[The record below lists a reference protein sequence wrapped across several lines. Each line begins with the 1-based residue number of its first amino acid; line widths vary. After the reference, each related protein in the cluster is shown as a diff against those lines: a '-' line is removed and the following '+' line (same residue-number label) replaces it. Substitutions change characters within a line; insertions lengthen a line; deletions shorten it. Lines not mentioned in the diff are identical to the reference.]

1 MPDRDDQRRDDP
13 DRYDQNRYDPGA
25 VEGRWQRRWRD
36 EGTYEI
42 DNDDPRPG
50 FYVLSMYPYPSGPAH
65 MGHVRNYTFGDL
77 LVRYRTMRGDG
88 VLSPIGF
95 DSFGLPAENAA
106 IRTGEHPRTFTEA
119 RIAELSSSLQRIGA
133 VYDWR
138 RVLCS
143 HDPEYI
149 RWTQWIFLKL
159 YEAGLAYRAEA
170 PVNWCTGCRTVL
182 ANEQV
187 LPDGTCERSGD
198 PVEDR
203 ELAQWFFRI
212 TAYAQRLLDD
222 TDSIDWPERVKNM
235 QRNWIG
241 RSAGAELALPIADA
255 EGRPRADVAP
265 IQVFT
270 TRPDT
275 GFGITYAVLSPEH
288 PRVAELTSPA
298 QRPAVAAFCR
308 EAADRSELQRLSAEG
323 RLDKRGVACGTS
335 VINPFTGRAV
345 PLFLADYVLMTY
357 GTGAIMGVPGED
369 QRDWEFAVAHGLPI
383 LRTVEP
389 PEGFDG
395 EAYPGDGPSINS
407 DWLDGLGVAA
417 AIERAADWLESQG
430 LGRRKVNYRL
440 RDWLVSRQRFW
451 GCPIPMVRCEACGYQ
466 PVPAEELPILLPDD
480 VDFQPTGQSPL
491 NAHEGFL
498 AASCPACG
506 GPARRE
512 TDTMDTFVDSS
523 WYFLRF
529 ADPANDRAPFSA
541 EAAARWLP
549 VDQYIG
555 GIEHAILHLMYAR
568 FFTKALADIGVAP
581 AGLSEPFARLFTQGM
596 IRLGGAK
603 MSKSRG
609 NLVAPEEILDRQGA
623 DALRLAHLQVK
634 PPQDDVD
641 WEDFGI
647 DGCAKFLGRVWRLAA
662 GEAHPASAA
671 RSGALTAADL
681 EIDRGAHRLVDRVR
695 RDFDRWSYNTAVAAC
710 MEYTNELYRYVSAPE
725 GPHGET
731 LDGALDRLLL
741 VMAPMV
747 PHITAELWERRCGR
761 HIHTEAW
768 PVAEA
773 AKLAAERVTLVVQV
787 NGKVRDRLE
796 VDAAIDETEALR
808 CALASER
815 VQRHLDGASPQ
826 RVIARPPKLVNLV
839 L

>member
-1 MPDRDDQRRDDP
+1 MQ
-13 DRYDQNRYDPGA
+13 DRYDA
-25 VEGRWQRRWRD
+25 VAIERRWQERWRS

-42 DNDDPRPG
+42 DNDDPRPPY
-50 FYVLSMYPYPSGPAH
+50 YVLSMYPYPSGPAH

-106 IRTGEHPRTFTEA
+106 IRTGEHPRTFTED
-119 RIAELSSSLQRIGA
+119 RIAELSSSLARIGA
-133 VYDWR
+133 VYDLR
-138 RVLCS
+138 RVFRS
-143 HDPEYI
+143 HDPEYM
-149 RWTQWIFLKL
+149 RWTQWIFLRL
-159 YEAGLAYRAEA
+159 YEAGLAYRASA
-170 PVNWCTGCRTVL
+170 PVNWCPGCQTVL

-187 LPDGTCERSGD
+187 LADGTCERSED
-198 PVEDR
+198 PVEHR

-222 TDSIDWPERVKNM
+222 TDGIDWPERVKNM

-241 RSAGAELALPIADA
+241 RSEGTEIELAIADA
-255 EGRPRADVAP
+255 EGRPRGDVDP
-265 IQVFT
+265 ISVFT

-288 PRVAELTSPA
+288 PRVAELTAPS
-298 QRPAVAAFCR
+298 QRAAVEEFQRSVAAQT
-308 EAADRSELQRLSAEG
+308 EIQRLSTEG
-323 RLDKRGVACGTS
+323 RLDKRGVACGTF
-335 VINPFTGRAV
+335 VVNPFGDRPV
-345 PLFLADYVLMTY
+345 PVYLADYVLMTY

-369 QRDWEFAVAHGLPI
+369 QRDWDFAKAHDLRI
-383 LRTVEP
+383 VRTVQP
-389 PEGFDG
+389 PEGWEG
-395 EAYPGDGPSINS
+395 EAYTGEGPSVNS
-407 DWLDGLGVAA
+407 AWLDGLTVAE
-417 AIERAADWLESQG
+417 AIERAADWLESSG

-451 GCPIPMVRCEACGYQ
+451 GCPIPMVHCEACGYQ
-466 PVPAEELPILLPDD
+466 PVAEADLPVLLPDD
-480 VDFQPTGQSPL
+480 VDFLPTGRSPL
-491 NAHEGFL
+491 NGHEGFL
-498 AASCPACG
+498 AASCPACA

-529 ADPANDRAPFSA
+529 ADPGNDAAPFSA
-541 EAAARWLP
+541 AAAERWLP

-603 MSKSRG
+603 MSKRRG

-641 WEDFGI
+641 WEDFGV
-647 DGCAKFLGRVWRLAA
+647 DGCAKFLRRVWRLVD
-662 GEAHPASAA
+662 GEARAGTSV
-671 RSGALTAADL
+671 RSGEETDADRA
-681 EIDRGAHRLVDRVR
+681 IDRGAHRLIERVTQ
-695 RDFDRWSYNTAVAAC
+695 DFERWSYNTAVAAC
-710 MEYTNELYRYVSAPE
+710 MEFTNDLYRYVQSPA
-725 GPHGET
+725 GPHGEV

-747 PHITAELWERRCGR
+747 PHVAAELWERRHGR
-761 HIHTEAW
+761 HVHTEAW
-768 PVAEA
+768 PTADPT
-773 AKLAAERVTLVVQV
+773 KLRAERVTLVVQV

-796 VDAAIDETEALR
+796 VDAAIDESEAVR
-808 CALASER
+808 QALASER
-815 VQRHLDGASPQ
+815 VRRHLGDNDPR
-826 RVIARPPKLVNLV
+826 RVIVRPPKLVNLV
-839 L
+839 V

>member
-1 MPDRDDQRRDDP
+1 MQE
-13 DRYDQNRYDPGA
+13 RYDAVA
-25 VEGRWQRRWRD
+25 VERRWQERWRD

-42 DNDDPRPG
+42 DNDDPRPAY
-50 FYVLSMYPYPSGPAH
+50 YVLSMYPYPSGPAH

-119 RIAELSSSLQRIGA
+119 RIAELSSSLERIGA
-133 VYDWR
+133 VYDLR
-138 RVLCS
+138 RVFRS

-149 RWTQWIFLKL
+149 HWTQWIFLKF
-159 YEAGLAYRAEA
+159 YEAGLAYRDSA
-170 PVNWCTGCRTVL
+170 PVNWCPGCRTVL

-187 LPDGTCERSGD
+187 LPDGTCERSSD
-198 PVEDR
+198 LVEHR

-222 TDSIDWPERVKNM
+222 TAEIDWPERVKNM

-241 RSAGAELALPIADA
+241 RSVGTEVGLPVADVEGLARD
-255 EGRPRADVAP
+255 DVAP
-265 IQVFT
+265 VEVFT

-288 PRVAELTSPA
+288 PRVEELTAPSHRA
-298 QRPAVAAFCR
+298 AVEEFR
-308 EAADRSELQRLSAEG
+308 RSVATQSEMQRLSTEG
-323 RLDKRGVACGTS
+323 RLDKRGVPCGTS
-335 VINPFTGRAV
+335 LVNPFTGRAV
-345 PLFLADYVLMTY
+345 PLYLADYVLMTY

-369 QRDWEFAVAHGLPI
+369 QRDWEFAEAHDLPI
-383 LRTVEP
+383 VRTTQP
-389 PEGFDG
+389 PEGWEGQAYSG
-395 EAYPGDGPSINS
+395 EGPSINS
-407 DWLDGLGVAA
+407 DWLDGLGVAD
-417 AIERAADWLESQG
+417 AIERAADWVESEG

-451 GCPIPMVRCEACGYQ
+451 GCPIPMVNCDSCGYR
-466 PVPAEELPILLPDD
+466 PVPESELPILLPDD
-480 VDFQPTGQSPL
+480 VDFLPTGQSPL
-491 NAHEGFL
+491 NAHEDFL
-498 AASCPACG
+498 AASCPACD

-529 ADPANDRAPFSA
+529 ADPANETGPFSP

-609 NLVAPEEILDRQGA
+609 NLVAPEAILDRQGA

-647 DGCAKFLGRVWRLAA
+647 DGCAKFLGRVWRLVT
-662 GEAHPASAA
+662 GEVQAEAPA
-671 RSGALTAADL
+671 RSGDPQPTDL
-681 EIDRGAHRLVDRVR
+681 EVDRGAHRLVDRVT

-710 MEYTNELYRYVSAPE
+710 MEFTNDLYRYVQAPA
-725 GPHGET
+725 GPHAEV
-731 LDGALDRLLL
+731 LDDAIDRLLL

-747 PHITAELWERRCGR
+747 PHMTAELWERRCGR
-761 HIHTEAW
+761 HVHTEPW
-768 PVAEA
+768 PVADP

-796 VDAAIDETEALR
+796 VDAAIGESEAVQH
-808 CALASER
+808 ALASER
-815 VQRHLDGASPQ
+815 VQRHLDGTNPR

-839 L
+839 V

>member
-1 MPDRDDQRRDDP
+1 MAIER
-13 DRYDQNRYDPGA
+13 A
-25 VEGRWQRRWRD
+25 WQERWRS

-42 DNDDPRPG
+42 DNDDPRPPY
-50 FYVLSMYPYPSGPAH
+50 YVLSMYPYPSGPAH

-119 RIAELSSSLQRIGA
+119 RIAELSSSLERIGA
-133 VYDWR
+133 VYDLR
-138 RVLCS
+138 RVFRS

-149 RWTQWIFLKL
+149 HWTQWIFLKF
-159 YEAGLAYRAEA
+159 YEAGLAYRDSA
-170 PVNWCTGCRTVL
+170 PVNWCPGCRTVL

-198 PVEDR
+198 LAEHR
-203 ELAQWFFRI
+203 ELAQWFYRI

-222 TDSIDWPERVKNM
+222 TAGIDWPERVKNM

-241 RSAGAELALPIADA
+241 RSVGTELALPVADA
-255 EGRPRADVAP
+255 GGRPRDDVAP
-265 IQVFT
+265 VEVFT

-288 PRVAELTSPA
+288 PRVEELTAPA
-298 QRPAVAAFCR
+298 QRAAVEEFRRSVAT
-308 EAADRSELQRLSAEG
+308 RSEIQRLSTEG
-323 RLDKRGVACGTS
+323 RLDKRGVVCGTS
-335 VINPFTGRAV
+335 LVNPFTGRPV
-345 PLFLADYVLMTY
+345 PLYLADYVLMTY

-369 QRDWEFAVAHGLPI
+369 QRDWEFAVAHDLPI
-383 LRTVEP
+383 VRTVQP
-389 PEGFDG
+389 PDGWEG
-395 EAYPGDGPSINS
+395 EAYSGEGPSINS
-407 DWLDGLGVAA
+407 DWLDGLGVAE
-417 AIERAADWLESQG
+417 AIERAADWVESSG

-451 GCPIPMVRCEACGYQ
+451 GCPIPMVNCESCGYR
-466 PVPAEELPILLPDD
+466 PVHEADLPILLPDD
-480 VDFQPTGQSPL
+480 VDFLPTGRSPL
-491 NAHEGFL
+491 GAHEGFL
-498 AASCPACG
+498 AADCPACG

-529 ADPANDRAPFSA
+529 ADPSNTEAPFSP
-541 EAAARWLP
+541 EAVARWLP

-603 MSKSRG
+603 MSKSKG
-609 NLVAPEEILDRQGA
+609 NLVAPEAILDHQGA

-647 DGCAKFLGRVWRLAA
+647 DGCAKFLGRVWRLVT
-662 GEAHPASAA
+662 GEVPGAVGTRSGR
-671 RSGALTAADL
+671 RSGADD
-681 EIDRGAHRLVDRVR
+681 EIDRGAHRLTDRVT
-695 RDFDRWSYNTAVAAC
+695 RDFERWSYNTAVAAC
-710 MEYTNELYRYVSAPE
+710 MEYTNDLYRYVQSPE
-725 GPHGET
+725 GPHGEVLT
-731 LDGALDRLLL
+731 GAIDRLLL

-747 PHITAELWERRCGR
+747 PHVTAELWERRCGR
-761 HIHTEAW
+761 HIHTEPW
-768 PVAEA
+768 PVADP
-773 AKLAAERVTLVVQV
+773 AKLAAKRVTLVVQV

-796 VDAAIDETEALR
+796 VDAAIGESEAVEQ
-808 CALASER
+808 ALASER
-815 VQRHLDGASPQ
+815 VRRHLDGTNPR

-839 L
+839 V

>member
-1 MPDRDDQRRDDP
+1 MEEH
-13 DRYDQNRYDPGA
+13 YDA
-25 VEGRWQRRWRD
+25 VALEGRWQRRWRRD
-36 EGTYEI
+36 GTYEI
-42 DNDDPRPG
+42 DNDDPRPPY
-50 FYVLSMYPYPSGPAH
+50 YVLSMYPYPSGPAH

-119 RIAELSSSLQRIGA
+119 RIAELSSSLERIGA
-133 VYDWR
+133 VYDLR
-138 RVLCS
+138 RVFRS
-143 HDPEYI
+143 HDPTYI
-149 RWTQWIFLKL
+149 RWTQWIFLKF
-159 YEAGLAYRAEA
+159 YEAGLAYRDSA
-170 PVNWCTGCRTVL
+170 PVNWCPGCRTVL

-187 LPDGTCERSGD
+187 LPDGTCERCSNL
-198 PVEDR
+198 VEHR

-222 TDSIDWPERVKNM
+222 TAEIDWPERVKNM

-241 RSAGAELALPIADA
+241 RSEGTEVRLPVADG
-255 EGRPRADVAP
+255 EGRARADVAP
-265 IQVFT
+265 VEVFT

-288 PRVAELTSPA
+288 PRVEELTAPSHRA
-298 QRPAVAAFCR
+298 AVEEFR
-308 EAADRSELQRLSAEG
+308 RSVATQSEMQRLSTEG
-323 RLDKRGVACGTS
+323 RLDKRGVPCGTS
-335 VINPFTGRAV
+335 LVNPFTGRAI
-345 PLFLADYVLMTY
+345 PLYLADYVLMTY

-369 QRDWEFAVAHGLPI
+369 QRDWEFAVAHELPI
-383 LRTVEP
+383 VRTVRP
-389 PEGFDG
+389 PDGWEG
-395 EAYPGDGPSINS
+395 EAYSGEGPSINS
-407 DWLDGLGVAA
+407 DWLDGLGVAD
-417 AIERAADWLESQG
+417 AIERAADWVESEG

-451 GCPIPMVRCEACGYQ
+451 GCPIPMVYCEACGYQ
-466 PVPAEELPILLPDD
+466 PVPESELPILLPDD
-480 VDFQPTGQSPL
+480 VDFLPTGRSPL

-498 AASCPACG
+498 EATCPVCG

-529 ADPANDRAPFSA
+529 ADPANDGAPFSA
-541 EAAARWLP
+541 QAAARWLP

-603 MSKSRG
+603 MSKSKG

-647 DGCAKFLGRVWRLAA
+647 DGCAKFLGRVWRLVT
-662 GEAHPASAA
+662 GEAQAGAPA
-671 RSGALTAADL
+671 RSGDPQPADL
-681 EIDRGAHRLVDRVR
+681 EVDRGAHRLVDRVT
-695 RDFDRWSYNTAVAAC
+695 RDFERWSYNTAVAAC
-710 MEYTNELYRYVSAPE
+710 MEYTNELYRYVQAPD
-725 GPHGET
+725 GPHT
-731 LDGALDRLLL
+731 DVLDEALDRLLL

-747 PHITAELWERRCGR
+747 PHITAELWEHRCGR

-768 PVAEA
+768 PVAEE
-773 AKLAAERVTLVVQV
+773 AKLRAERVTLVVQV

-796 VDAAIDETEALR
+796 VDAAIDEAEAVQH
-808 CALASER
+808 ALASER
-815 VQRHLDGASPQ
+815 VQRHLDGGSPR

-839 L
+839 V

>member
-1 MPDRDDQRRDDP
+1 MR
-13 DRYDQNRYDPGA
+13 DRYDA
-25 VEGRWQRRWRD
+25 VAIERRWQERWRR
-36 EGTYEI
+36 EGTYQI
-42 DNDDPRPG
+42 DNDDPRPPY
-50 FYVLSMYPYPSGPAH
+50 YVLSMYPYPSGPAH

-106 IRTGEHPRTFTEA
+106 IRTGEHPRTFTED
-119 RIAELSSSLQRIGA
+119 RIAELSSSLERIGA
-133 VYDWR
+133 VYDLR
-138 RVLCS
+138 RVFRS
-143 HDPEYI
+143 HDPTYI
-149 RWTQWIFLKL
+149 RWTQWIFLRF

-170 PVNWCTGCRTVL
+170 PVNWCPGCRTVL

-187 LPDGTCERSGD
+187 LADGTCERSED
-198 PVEDR
+198 LVERR
-203 ELAQWFFRI
+203 ELSQWFFRI

-222 TDSIDWPERVKNM
+222 TDGIDWPERVKNM

-241 RSAGAELALPIADA
+241 RSVGTEIELPVADA
-255 EGRPRADVAP
+255 DGRPRGDVDP
-265 IQVFT
+265 IAVFT

-288 PRVAELTSPA
+288 PRVEELTAPSQRVAVEEFRRSAAA
-298 QRPAVAAFCR
+298 Q
-308 EAADRSELQRLSAEG
+308 SEIQRLSTAG
-323 RLDKRGVACGTS
+323 RLDKRGVACGTF
-335 VINPFTGRAV
+335 VVNPFTGRPV
-345 PLFLADYVLMTY
+345 PVYLADYVLMTY

-369 QRDWEFAVAHGLPI
+369 QRDWDFAKAHGLPI
-383 LRTVEP
+383 VRTVQP
-389 PEGFDG
+389 PEGWEGGAYTG
-395 EAYPGDGPSINS
+395 EGPSINS
-407 DWLDGLGVAA
+407 EWLDGLTKDP
-417 AIERAADWLESQG
+417 AIERAADWLESSG

-451 GCPIPMVRCEACGYQ
+451 GCPIPMVRCEACGFQ
-466 PVPAEELPILLPDD
+466 PVPEADLPVLQPDD
-480 VDFQPTGQSPL
+480 VDFLPTGRSPL
-491 NAHEGFL
+491 NGHEGFL
-498 AASCPACG
+498 RTSCPACG

-529 ADPANDRAPFSA
+529 ADPTNDTAPF
-541 EAAARWLP
+541 AADAAQRWLP

-609 NLVAPEEILDRQGA
+609 NLVAPEPILDRQGA

-641 WEDFGI
+641 WEDFGV
-647 DGCAKFLGRVWRLAA
+647 DGCAKFLARVWRLVTGEVPAGAA
-662 GEAHPASAA
+662 V
-671 RSGALTAADL
+671 RSGDETDADRA
-681 EIDRGAHRLVDRVR
+681 IDRGSHRLTERVTQ
-695 RDFDRWSYNTAVAAC
+695 DFERWSYNTAVAAC
-710 MEYTNELYRYVSAPE
+710 MEFTNDLYRYVQSPV
-725 GPHGET
+725 GPHGDVLE
-731 LDGALDRLLL
+731 GALDRLLL

-747 PHITAELWERRCGR
+747 PHVAAELWERRCGR
-761 HIHTEAW
+761 HIHTESW
-768 PVAEA
+768 PVPDP
-773 AKLAAERVTLVVQV
+773 AKLRSERVTLVVQV
-787 NGKVRDRLE
+787 NGKVRDRME
-796 VDAAIDETEALR
+796 VDAGIDETEAVAR
-808 CALASER
+808 ALASEHVR
-815 VQRHLDGASPQ
+815 RHLGDGDPR

-839 L
+839 V

>member
-491 NAHEGFL
+491 NASRASL
-498 AASCPACG
+498 ALSAS
-506 GPARRE
+506 
-512 TDTMDTFVDSS
+512 
-523 WYFLRF
+523 
-529 ADPANDRAPFSA
+529 
-541 EAAARWLP
+541 
-549 VDQYIG
+549 
-555 GIEHAILHLMYAR
+555 
-568 FFTKALADIGVAP
+568 
-581 AGLSEPFARLFTQGM
+581 
-596 IRLGGAK
+596 
-603 MSKSRG
+603 
-609 NLVAPEEILDRQGA
+609 
-623 DALRLAHLQVK
+623 
-634 PPQDDVD
+634 
-641 WEDFGI
+641 
-647 DGCAKFLGRVWRLAA
+647 
-662 GEAHPASAA
+662 
-671 RSGALTAADL
+671 
-681 EIDRGAHRLVDRVR
+681 
-695 RDFDRWSYNTAVAAC
+695 
-710 MEYTNELYRYVSAPE
+710 
-725 GPHGET
+725 
-731 LDGALDRLLL
+731 
-741 VMAPMV
+741 
-747 PHITAELWERRCGR
+747 
-761 HIHTEAW
+761 
-768 PVAEA
+768 
-773 AKLAAERVTLVVQV
+773 
-787 NGKVRDRLE
+787 
-796 VDAAIDETEALR
+796 
-808 CALASER
+808 
-815 VQRHLDGASPQ
+815 
-826 RVIARPPKLVNLV
+826 
-839 L
+839 

>member
-1 MPDRDDQRRDDP
+1 MQE
-13 DRYDQNRYDPGA
+13 RYDAVA
-25 VEGRWQRRWRD
+25 VERRWQQRWRD

-42 DNDDPRPG
+42 DNDDPRPPY
-50 FYVLSMYPYPSGPAH
+50 YVLSMYPYPSGPAH

-119 RIAELSSSLQRIGA
+119 RIAELSSSLERIGA
-133 VYDWR
+133 VYDLR
-138 RVLCS
+138 RVFRS
-143 HDPEYI
+143 HDPTYI
-149 RWTQWIFLKL
+149 HWTQWIFLKF

-170 PVNWCTGCRTVL
+170 PVNWCPGCRTVL

-198 PVEDR
+198 LVEHR

-222 TDSIDWPERVKNM
+222 TAEIEWPERVKNM

-241 RSAGAELALPIADA
+241 RSVGTEVGLPVADA
-255 EGRPRADVAP
+255 EGRPRDDVAP
-265 IQVFT
+265 VDVFT

-288 PRVAELTSPA
+288 PRVEELTAPS
-298 QRPAVAAFCR
+298 QRAAVEEFR
-308 EAADRSELQRLSAEG
+308 RSVATQSEMQRLSTEG
-323 RLDKRGVACGTS
+323 RLDKRGVPCGTS
-335 VINPFTGRAV
+335 LVNPFTGRAV
-345 PLFLADYVLMTY
+345 PLYLADYVLMTY

-369 QRDWEFAVAHGLPI
+369 QRDWEFAVAHDLPI
-383 LRTVEP
+383 VRTTQP
-389 PEGFDG
+389 PEGWEG
-395 EAYPGDGPSINS
+395 EAYSGEGPSINS
-407 DWLDGLGVAA
+407 DWLDGLGVAD
-417 AIERAADWLESQG
+417 AIERAADWVEAEG

-451 GCPIPMVRCEACGYQ
+451 GCPIPMVNCGACGYR
-466 PVPAEELPILLPDD
+466 PVPESDLPILLPDD
-480 VDFQPTGQSPL
+480 VDFLPTGRSPL

-498 AASCPACG
+498 AVSCPACD

-529 ADPANDRAPFSA
+529 ADPTNDGAPFSP

-581 AGLSEPFARLFTQGM
+581 GGLSEPFARLFTQGM

-609 NLVAPEEILDRQGA
+609 NLVAPEQILDRQGA

-647 DGCAKFLGRVWRLAA
+647 DGCAKFLGRVWRLVT
-662 GEAHPASAA
+662 GEAHRPERRLGPAIPPAPTS
-671 RSGALTAADL
+671 RWTAAAT
-681 EIDRGAHRLVDRVR
+681 G
-695 RDFDRWSYNTAVAAC
+695 WST
-710 MEYTNELYRYVSAPE
+710 
-725 GPHGET
+725 
-731 LDGALDRLLL
+731 
-741 VMAPMV
+741 
-747 PHITAELWERRCGR
+747 
-761 HIHTEAW
+761 
-768 PVAEA
+768 
-773 AKLAAERVTLVVQV
+773 
-787 NGKVRDRLE
+787 
-796 VDAAIDETEALR
+796 
-808 CALASER
+808 
-815 VQRHLDGASPQ
+815 ASPATSSAGRTTPQ
-826 RVIARPPKLVNLV
+826 SPPAWSSPTTSTGTCRRLPGPTPGCSTMRSTGCCW
-839 L
+839 